1 MTMQPCFPV
10 TNLPATTTAVDA
22 ITIHWREY
30 LMESVEL
37 CALMFSICLSGTL
50 IYSKTS
56 PLSAIPE
63 SSKSFLM
70 GGIVAGITLLIIR
83 SPFGRRTGAHLN
95 PALTLTYFFL
105 GRIHHWDTIFYIL
118 SQFAG
123 AVVGVFLALE
133 VLGGRLSAPP
143 VCYVITIP
151 GRDGRAVAFLAEIL
165 LSSLVMGV
173 ILFTTNRVH
182 FVNSAPFFVT
192 LITFFYYGFCS
203 SLSGFSVNPARSF
216 SSALFASV
224 WEGIW
229 IYFLGPSFGML
240 AAALIYIRVPGKH
253 RVYCAK
259 VFHDMKSPCPFRCD
273 FMQLVGKNVV
283 DDDLL

>member
-1 MTMQPCFPV
+1 MQPCFPV
-10 TNLPATTTAVDA
+10 TNLPATATAVDA

-70 GGIVAGITLLIIR
+70 GGIVASVTLLLIR

-123 AVVGVFLALE
+123 ALVGVFLALE

-143 VCYVITIP
+143 VRYVITVP
-151 GRDGRAVAFLAEIL
+151 GSDGRGCRIPCGNSSVRLGNGSHSIHNQPSAFRKLGSVLRSSYNL
-165 LSSLVMGV
+165 LLLWFG
-173 ILFTTNRVH
+173 
-182 FVNSAPFFVT
+182 
-192 LITFFYYGFCS
+192 S

-224 WEGIW
+224 WQGIW
-229 IYFLGPSFGML
+229 IYFLGPSLGML
-240 AAALIYIRVPGKH
+240 AIALIYIRLPGKH

-273 FMQLVGKNVV
+273 FMQLMGKNVIE
-283 DDDLL
+283 DDLL